1 MLLHDAYLEIKAA
14 QNPVLVMLAK
24 NNQVVTRVWREDCLA
39 HKQWQKIRDE
49 VLGIYD
55 SDIQKKWL
63 ESDYKAVKKK
73 KKEKGK
79 GFEQLVDNL
88 L

>member
-24 NNQVVTRVWREDCLA
+24 NTQVVTRVWKEDCLA

-79 GFEQLVDNL
+79 GHILVKR
-88 L
+88 